1 MVFSACVRCRKSTA
15 RAASEGTDMARGARR
30 DERARRGT
38 PKPDLAGATLG
49 DDTDAATERARIKR
63 RVRRCGDDTTA
74 TCRFYRDFM
83 ETGSEKRQ

>member
-1 MVFSACVRCRKSTA
+1 
-15 RAASEGTDMARGARR
+15 MARGARR

-63 RVRRCGDDTTA
+63 RVRRCGDDATADA
-74 TCRFYRDFM
+74 TCRLYSEELARM
-83 ETGSEKRQ
+83 ECEKRMVTTRGAVETT

>member
-1 MVFSACVRCRKSTA
+1 
-15 RAASEGTDMARGARR
+15 MARGARR

-63 RVRRCGDDTTA
+63 RVRRCGDDATADA
-74 TCRFYRDFM
+74 TCRFYSEELARM
-83 ETGSEKRQ
+83 VTTRGAVETT